1 MTVMQSKSAIFS
13 GVGMVTPHNIA
24 TALRDIMV
32 LTVAIVPTIPLY
44 AGTQGVIYLE
54 CKEESGIQKE
64 SVNVAFF
71 GQKGLE
77 TSHQDMPPRSL
88 TEKELR
94 THKVTLNPEMAS
106 GSWRS
111 DSTPNYY
118 PTHISFSEGGYPQS
132 EILKI
137 WREKKSGKTASFT
150 RIFVW
155 SSSTP
160 FPIKK
165 ERYLETEATGT
176 CTIVPMPKSNLF

>member
-1 MTVMQSKSAIFS
+1 MA
-13 GVGMVTPHNIA
+13 
-24 TALRDIMV
+24 
-32 LTVAIVPTIPLY
+32 PTIPLY

-54 CKEESGIQKE
+54 CKEESGVQTE
-64 SVNVAFF
+64 SLNVSFF

-77 TSHQDMPPRSL
+77 TSHQDLPPRLL
-88 TEKELR
+88 TEAQLR
-94 THKVTLNPEMAS
+94 IHKVTLNPAMAT
-106 GSWRS
+106 GSWRG

-118 PTHISFSEGGYPQS
+118 PTHISFSEGEYPQS

-137 WREKKSGKTASFT
+137 WREKKTGKTTSFT
-150 RIFVW
+150 RISSW

-165 ERYLETEATGT
+165 ERYSQMEATGT